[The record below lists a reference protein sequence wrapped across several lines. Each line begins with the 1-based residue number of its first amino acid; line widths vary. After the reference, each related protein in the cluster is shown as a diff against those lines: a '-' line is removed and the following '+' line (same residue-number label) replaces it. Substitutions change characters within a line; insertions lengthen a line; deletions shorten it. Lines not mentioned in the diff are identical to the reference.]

1 MKSQLLLFICYKIGL
16 LLPPLLKITQFKN
29 QILAGFPVFSYLYE
43 LPNSS
48 WVSRMLDTLCA
59 SNRYT
64 ATNRKL
70 LYCRKCQIGT
80 SNLQLHERP
89 HSKLST
95 FVTTSQRE
103 GDSPIYVPTSNLHP
117 HAYELL
123 RTVVSITSLSRH
135 HSLLHRWRWLR
146 SHTVSARRTVS
157 VAVFSSRVLVR
168 VLVLDRLRAGATLC
182 ETQLKVV
189 RHRSKQHSESIG
201 CLAEDIL

>member
-1 MKSQLLLFICYKIGL
+1 MDFCYHPFSK
-16 LLPPLLKITQFKN
+16 LPSSRTKYLQDSWCFPIYTNYQTVP
-29 QILAGFPVFSYLYE
+29 GFPVCWTPCVHLIDTQRPIE
-43 LPNSS
+43 NSCIVGS
-48 WVSRMLDTLCA
+48 
-59 SNRYT
+59 
-64 ATNRKL
+64 
-70 LYCRKCQIGT
+70 QIGT

-135 HSLLHRWRWLR
+135 HSLLHCWRWLR